1 MFSDLDS
8 DDFAKLGKIAGAGL
22 FAISFFLP
30 GVHVGPN
37 YDSGLTCATW
47 TLSGTAS
54 FIASVFGPDGP
65 NGFLFFFMVSGWISP
80 LAIVGVFIRSEKAR
94 RVIAKA
100 ILLFLAVPWIVFAWP
115 QSGWGAVEIHPAF
128 GHYVWTAGCLLIF
141 TPEYFTILT
150 PKKVNGDRE
159 RN

>member
-1 MFSDLDS
+1 MFSDLNS
-8 DDFAKLGKIAGAGL
+8 DDYVKLAKIAGAAL

-37 YDSGLTCATW
+37 YDSGLTCAAW

-80 LAIVGVFIRSEKAR
+80 LAIVGVFIRSEKAK
-94 RVIAKA
+94 RVIAKT

-128 GHYVWTAGCLLIF
+128 VHYVWTVGCLLIF
-141 TPEYFTILT
+141 TPEYFKILT
-150 PKKVNGDRE
+150 PKKVNADTE
-159 RN
+159 QN

>member
-8 DDFAKLGKIAGAGL
+8 DDFARLGKIAGAGL

-100 ILLFLAVPWIVFAWP
+100 SCFWPCPGLFLHGPNQVGERLKFIRLSVTTSGP
-115 QSGWGAVEIHPAF
+115 QVACSS
-128 GHYVWTAGCLLIF
+128 LLPNIS
-141 TPEYFTILT
+141 
-150 PKKVNGDRE
+150 RS
-159 RN
+159 